1 MRRFPVI
8 TSLLCALLLL
18 GGPIM
23 ACAVRDAQLSTAE
36 RQCCKQM
43 AGECQRTGSGMP
55 ASHSCCKTEV
65 RPQSDLLPSASVSIS
80 VPPLVAAALD
90 LPIEVPH
97 AQNFSSVGSWLM
109 RSHDPPG
116 NPLDASAPLRI

>member
-1 MRRFPVI
+1 MRRFPVVA
-8 TSLLCALLLL
+8 LLLSALLL

-23 ACAVRDAQLSTAE
+23 ACAVRDAQLSAAE
-36 RQCCKQM
+36 KQCCKQM

-80 VPPLVAAALD
+80 TPPLVAAALD
-90 LPIEVPH
+90 LPIEAPQ
-97 AQNFSSVGSWLM
+97 AQNFSSFGSWLV